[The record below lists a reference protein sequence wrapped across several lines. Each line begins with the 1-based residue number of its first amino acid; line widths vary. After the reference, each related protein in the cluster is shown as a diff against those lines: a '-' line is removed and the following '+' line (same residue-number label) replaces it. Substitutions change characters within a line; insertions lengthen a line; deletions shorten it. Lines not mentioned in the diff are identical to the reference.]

1 MDYLR
6 WYRRVL
12 GLDVRNEHRVLA
24 VLPRADGLV
33 RLDIESPPRGAGAS
47 RAGHGRDLGGAHARF
62 AHKIRARCTRPT

>member
-33 RLDIESPPRGAGAS
+33 RLDIESPPAATRCW
-47 RAGHGRDLGGAHARF
+47 RAA
-62 AHKIRARCTRPT
+62 